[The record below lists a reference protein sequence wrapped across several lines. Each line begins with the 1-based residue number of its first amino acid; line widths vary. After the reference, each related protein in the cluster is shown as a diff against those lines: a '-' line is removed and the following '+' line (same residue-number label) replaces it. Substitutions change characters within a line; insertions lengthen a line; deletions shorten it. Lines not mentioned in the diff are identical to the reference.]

1 MEPLKPLWKK
11 EFCLSSAENAAVGQN
26 RREPAT
32 VDNLDGSYARKN
44 FDAHASSC
52 IDLGRV
58 CDQPFCNDS
67 RKAIVSR
74 SN

>member
-32 VDNLDGSYARKN
+32 VDNLDSSYAREN
-44 FDAHASSC
+44 FVRA
-52 IDLGRV
+52 
-58 CDQPFCNDS
+58 
-67 RKAIVSR
+67 
-74 SN
+74 